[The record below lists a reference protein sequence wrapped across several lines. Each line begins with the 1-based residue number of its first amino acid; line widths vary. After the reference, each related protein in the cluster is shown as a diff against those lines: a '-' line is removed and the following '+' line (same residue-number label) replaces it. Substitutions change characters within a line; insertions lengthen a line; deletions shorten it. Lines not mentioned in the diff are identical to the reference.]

1 LSRTLFEELFDPIKY
16 KGGRMNDLKG
26 HFFHSYNK
34 DGLVEWQGK
43 VISNP
48 EPGIYLVQL
57 YEWFVGA
64 ESCRK
69 LVNIQDMIQWS
80 FYETNKEMAN
90 SYYSK
95 KEQ

>member
-1 LSRTLFEELFDPIKY
+1 
-16 KGGRMNDLKG
+16 MNDLKG
-26 HFFHSYNK
+26 HFFHSFNK

-80 FYETNKEMAN
+80 FYETNEEMN
-90 SYYSK
+90 NYYYSK
-95 KEQ
+95 DAMLDIVSNGKEHKHGYKE

>member
-1 LSRTLFEELFDPIKY
+1 
-16 KGGRMNDLKG
+16 MNILKG

-43 VISNP
+43 VIGNP

-57 YEWFVGA
+57 YEWLVGA

-69 LVNIQDMIQWS
+69 LVNIQDMIPWS
-80 FYETNKEMAN
+80 FYETSEEMNN
-90 SYYSK
+90 SYNNIRHMEIREED
-95 KEQ
+95 KEAA